1 MILTAVC
8 LFGRPVA
15 NWGLPLAALADITG
29 KDPEFISGPMTVA
42 LSSYS
47 CVLFFFSRI

>member
-1 MILTAVC
+1 MSSPSAGNVSPL
-8 LFGRPVA
+8 A
-15 NWGLPLAALADITG
+15 NWGLPLAALADLSG

-47 CVLFFFSRI
+47 